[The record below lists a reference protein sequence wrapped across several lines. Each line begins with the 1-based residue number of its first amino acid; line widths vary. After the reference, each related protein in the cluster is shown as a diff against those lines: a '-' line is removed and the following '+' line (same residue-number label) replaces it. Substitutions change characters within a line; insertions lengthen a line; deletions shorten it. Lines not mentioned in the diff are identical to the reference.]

1 MILFNQKNVS
11 EIQKE
16 NELKQFDKADE
27 KYAYVLKVMEDIKYE
42 NQSVSAEMSVLVS
55 DAVMETQKAIA
66 ELMMML
72 PETGGMDNNA

>member
-1 MILFNQKNVS
+1 MILFNPKNVS

-55 DAVMETQKAIA
+55 DAVMETQQAIA

-72 PETGGMDNNA
+72 PGMGGMDNA

>member
-1 MILFNQKNVS
+1 MILFNPKNVS

-16 NELKQFDKADE
+16 NELKQFEKEDE

-72 PETGGMDNNA
+72 PGMGGMDNNA

>member
-1 MILFNQKNVS
+1 MIIFNQKNVS

-16 NELKQFDKADE
+16 NELKQFNKADE
-27 KYAYVLKVMEDIKYE
+27 KYAYVLRVMEDIKYE

-55 DAVMETQKAIA
+55 DAVVETQKAIA

-72 PETGGMDNNA
+72 PGMGGMDNA

>member
-1 MILFNQKNVS
+1 MILFNPKNVS

-27 KYAYVLKVMEDIKYE
+27 KYAYVLKVLEDIKYE

-72 PETGGMDNNA
+72 PGMGGMDNA

>member
-1 MILFNQKNVS
+1 MILFNPKNVS

-16 NELKQFDKADE
+16 NELKKFDKADE

-72 PETGGMDNNA
+72 PGMGGMDNNA

>member
-1 MILFNQKNVS
+1 MILFNPKNVS

-16 NELKQFDKADE
+16 NELKKFDKVDE

-55 DAVMETQKAIA
+55 DAVVETQKAIA

-72 PETGGMDNNA
+72 PGMGGMDNNA

>member
-1 MILFNQKNVS
+1 MILFNPKNVS

-72 PETGGMDNNA
+72 PGMGGMDNNA

>member
-1 MILFNQKNVS
+1 MILFNPKNVS

-16 NELKQFDKADE
+16 NELKQFDKEDE

-55 DAVMETQKAIA
+55 DAVVETQKAIA

-72 PETGGMDNNA
+72 PGMGGMDNA

>member
-1 MILFNQKNVS
+1 MILFNPKNVS

-27 KYAYVLKVMEDIKYE
+27 KYAYVLKVLEDIKYE

-55 DAVMETQKAIA
+55 DAVVETQKAIA

-72 PETGGMDNNA
+72 PGMGGMENA

>member
-1 MILFNQKNVS
+1 MILFNPKNVS

-27 KYAYVLKVMEDIKYE
+27 KYAYVLKVLEDIKYE

-72 PETGGMDNNA
+72 PGTGGMDNNA

>member
-72 PETGGMDNNA
+72 PGMGGMDNA

>member
-1 MILFNQKNVS
+1 MILFNPKNVS

-55 DAVMETQKAIA
+55 DAVVETQKAIA
-66 ELMMML
+66 ELMMMW
-72 PETGGMDNNA
+72 PGMGGMDNNA

>member
-1 MILFNQKNVS
+1 MILFNPKNVS

-16 NELKQFDKADE
+16 NELKKFDKADE

-55 DAVMETQKAIA
+55 DAVVETQKAIA
-66 ELMMML
+66 ELMML
-72 PETGGMDNNA
+72 PGMGGMDNA

>member
-72 PETGGMDNNA
+72 PGMGGMDNNA

>member
-1 MILFNQKNVS
+1 MILFNPKNVS

-27 KYAYVLKVMEDIKYE
+27 KYAYVLKVLEDIKYE

-72 PETGGMDNNA
+72 PGVGGMDNNA

>member
-1 MILFNQKNVS
+1 MILFNPKNVS

-55 DAVMETQKAIA
+55 DAIVETQKAIA

-72 PETGGMDNNA
+72 PGMGGMDNA

>member
-1 MILFNQKNVS
+1 MILFNPKNVS
-11 EIQKE
+11 EIQEE

-55 DAVMETQKAIA
+55 DAVVETQKAIA

-72 PETGGMDNNA
+72 PGMGGMDNA

>member
-1 MILFNQKNVS
+1 MILFNPKNVS

-16 NELKQFDKADE
+16 NELKQFDKVDE

-72 PETGGMDNNA
+72 PGMGGMDNA

>member
-55 DAVMETQKAIA
+55 DAVVETQKAIA

-72 PETGGMDNNA
+72 PGMGGMDNA

>member
-16 NELKQFDKADE
+16 NELKQFDKTDE

-55 DAVMETQKAIA
+55 DAVVETQKAIA

-72 PETGGMDNNA
+72 PGMGGMDNA

>member
-1 MILFNQKNVS
+1 MILFNPKNVS

-55 DAVMETQKAIA
+55 DAVVETQKAIA

-72 PETGGMDNNA
+72 PGMGGMDNNA

>member
-16 NELKQFDKADE
+16 NELKKFDKADE
-27 KYAYVLKVMEDIKYE
+27 KYAYVLKVMEDIKCE

-55 DAVMETQKAIA
+55 DAVVETQKAIA

-72 PETGGMDNNA
+72 PGMGGMDNA

>member
-1 MILFNQKNVS
+1 MILFNPKNVS

-55 DAVMETQKAIA
+55 DAVVETQKAIA

-72 PETGGMDNNA
+72 PGMEGMDNNA

>member
-72 PETGGMDNNA
+72 PEMGGMDNA

>member
-1 MILFNQKNVS
+1 MILFNPKNVS

-16 NELKQFDKADE
+16 SELKQFDKADE

-55 DAVMETQKAIA
+55 DAVVETQKAIA

-72 PETGGMDNNA
+72 PGMGGMDNA

>member
-1 MILFNQKNVS
+1 MILFNPKNVS

-16 NELKQFDKADE
+16 NELKKFDKADE

-55 DAVMETQKAIA
+55 DAVVETQKAIA

-72 PETGGMDNNA
+72 PGMRGMDNNA

>member
-1 MILFNQKNVS
+1 MILFNPKNVS

-55 DAVMETQKAIA
+55 DAVVETQKAIA
-66 ELMMML
+66 EVMMML
-72 PETGGMDNNA
+72 PGMGGMDNA

>member
-1 MILFNQKNVS
+1 MILFNPKNVS

-42 NQSVSAEMSVLVS
+42 NQSVSAEMTVLVS
-55 DAVMETQKAIA
+55 DAVVETQKAIA

-72 PETGGMDNNA
+72 PGMGGMDNA

>member
-42 NQSVSAEMSVLVS
+42 NQSVLAEMSVLVS
-55 DAVMETQKAIA
+55 DAVVETQKAIA

-72 PETGGMDNNA
+72 PGMGGMDNA

>member
-1 MILFNQKNVS
+1 MILFNPKNVS

-16 NELKQFDKADE
+16 NELKQFEKADE

-55 DAVMETQKAIA
+55 DAVVETQKAIA

-72 PETGGMDNNA
+72 PGMGGMDNA

>member
-1 MILFNQKNVS
+1 MILYNPKNVS

-16 NELKQFDKADE
+16 NELKQFDEADE
-27 KYAYVLKVMEDIKYE
+27 KYAYVLNVMEDIKYE
-42 NQSVSAEMSVLVS
+42 NQNVSAEMSVLVS

-72 PETGGMDNNA
+72 PSMGGMENA

>member
-16 NELKQFDKADE
+16 NELKQFDEADE

-55 DAVMETQKAIA
+55 DAVVETQKAIA

-72 PETGGMDNNA
+72 PGMGGMDNA

>member
-1 MILFNQKNVS
+1 MILFNPKNVS

-27 KYAYVLKVMEDIKYE
+27 KYAYMLKVMEDIKYE

-55 DAVMETQKAIA
+55 DAVVETQKAIA

-72 PETGGMDNNA
+72 PGMGGMDNA

>member
-1 MILFNQKNVS
+1 MILFNPKNVS

-55 DAVMETQKAIA
+55 DAVVETQKAIA

-72 PETGGMDNNA
+72 PGMGGMNNNA

>member
-1 MILFNQKNVS
+1 MILFNPKNVS

-16 NELKQFDKADE
+16 NELKKFDKADE

-72 PETGGMDNNA
+72 PMGGMDNNA

>member
-1 MILFNQKNVS
+1 MILFNPKNVS

-27 KYAYVLKVMEDIKYE
+27 KYAYVLKVMENIKYE

-55 DAVMETQKAIA
+55 DAVVETQKAIA

-72 PETGGMDNNA
+72 PGMGGMENA

>member
-1 MILFNQKNVS
+1 MILFNPKNVS

-16 NELKQFDKADE
+16 NELKKFEKEDE
-27 KYAYVLKVMEDIKYE
+27 KYAYVLKVMEDVKYE

-55 DAVMETQKAIA
+55 DALVETQKAIA

-72 PETGGMDNNA
+72 PEMGGMDNA

>member
-1 MILFNQKNVS
+1 MIIFNPKNVS

-16 NELKQFDKADE
+16 NELKQFDEADE

-55 DAVMETQKAIA
+55 DAVVETQKAIA

-72 PETGGMDNNA
+72 PGMGGMENA

>member
-72 PETGGMDNNA
+72 PGTGGMDNNA